1 MGDSELLHADTKK
14 TLTEALSQWFTK
26 FSQSFF
32 AVKIG
37 KITAVNYPNQTV
49 DVQVMHK
56 MKDDTFPTLNKLRDY
71 PLLTKVPFVVLGGG
85 NSHITFPIAVGDYCL
100 LLFCDYEIDRWWLTG
115 EGQPSVID
123 RRHNI
128 SDAFALVGVHS
139 MVDLIQGYSNY
150 VELKYSD
157 TSKVT
162 VGTNITLDNGQVNTT
177 GNITATGVI
186 TGAEL
191 IAQNGYTGTV
201 TVGSKTL
208 TFVSGILISVT

>member
-1 MGDSELLHADTKK
+1 MLHADTKK